1 MLKETTNQG
10 ANEMTTTVKSPRRQ
24 LENQIDDQFNLLD
37 AALLRMGLDAG
48 QRAEIEVTVVQI
60 ARLEKEWAKTP
71 S

>member
-1 MLKETTNQG
+1 
-10 ANEMTTTVKSPRRQ
+10 MTTTVKSPRRQ